1 MKPFLKL
8 RLAYLI
14 GEDAEDDFVLDF
26 FSDAIACTLKRWLL
40 KKDCMSSNELVSRLT
55 KIVLKSA
62 DAVHKELKRAK

>member
-14 GEDAEDDFVLDF
+14 GEDAEDEFVLDF
-26 FSDAIACTLKRWLL
+26 FSDAIACTFERWLS
-40 KKDCMSSNELVSRLT
+40 KKDCMPPDELVSRLQ

-62 DAVHKELKRAK
+62 EAVHEELKRAE